1 MKDLL
6 GHPIHPGPF
15 TTMIQDG
22 ITGTVSELGE
32 DRYLEPTQRE
42 TGWPAIHLLPF
53 RWKTNWAPETVRA
66 FVPEWLQ
73 WSLPPG
79 CDCSKHWERTI
90 AAFPLTDAVVA
101 SPESFFEWTVSVHN
115 HINERLEKHQAPLAQ
130 AREIWSRIAAAGPV
144 AWFRPVND
152 TPKGGKRLVI
162 TIATG
167 KAREW
172 LRYTEGPMRSYAA
185 TCGADFVALKNTTQG
200 WWGLEKFRVHE
211 YAKAYDQTLYIDA
224 DVLVTAKNPPCLF
237 NDAEQ
242 PVHIYDETSDLP
254 SQQWVKPAW
263 DVVLSCRENYELNG
277 FYGRSFNT
285 GVVYCEQSAA
295 GIWEPPKLPIP
306 TIHVGEQVT
315 IGANLVRFGPRVGDL
330 HVNHNLQVWNP
341 SFSKLL
347 PNARF
352 VHLSGIDRKTE
363 QLKEMI
369 DRLESIGNPILKQ
382 DV

>member
-1 MKDLL
+1 MRDLL

-32 DRYLEPTQRE
+32 DRYLEPTQRK

-53 RWKTNWAPETVRA
+53 RWSTNWNPGKVRA

-90 AAFPLTDAVVA
+90 AAFPLSDAVVA
-101 SPESFFEWTVSVHN
+101 SPESFFEWTVNVHN
-115 HINERLEKHQAPLAQ
+115 HVNERLGKHQAPLAQ

-152 TPKGGKRLVI
+152 TPIGGKRLVI

-172 LRYTEGPMRSYAA
+172 LRYTEGPMRAYAA
-185 TCGADFVALKNTTQG
+185 ACGADFVVLKNTTQG

-211 YAKAYDQTLYIDA
+211 YAKAYDETLYIDA
-224 DVLVTAKNPPCLF
+224 DVLVTVQAKNMF
-237 NDAEQ
+237 DSTSGVIA
-242 PVHIYDETSDLP
+242 IFDETSSLP
-254 SQQWVKPAW
+254 SRQWVQPAW
-263 DVVLSCRENYELNG
+263 DQVLSCREDRRYRGL
-277 FYGRSFNT
+277 YGRSLN
-285 GVVYCEQSAA
+285 S
-295 GIWEPPKLPIP
+295 GIVFCTRPVADVWEPPRLPIP
-306 TIHVGEQVT
+306 TIHVGEQITVG
-315 IGANLVRFGPRVGDL
+315 INLNNLLSGIDYLPTRC
-330 HVNHNLQVWNP
+330 NLQIWH
-341 SFSKLL
+341 SEFDDLL
-347 PNARF
+347 PYAEF

-369 DRLESIGNPILKQ
+369 DRLDSIGNPILKQ

>member
-53 RWKTNWAPETVRA
+53 RWSTNWDPGKVRA

-79 CDCSKHWERTI
+79 CDCAKHWDRTI
-90 AAFPLTDAVVA
+90 EAFPLTDAVVA
-101 SPESFFEWTVSVHN
+101 SPESFFEWTVNVHN
-115 HINERLEKHQAPLAQ
+115 HINERLGKHQAPLAQ

-152 TPKGGKRLVI
+152 TPKGGRRLVI

-172 LRYTEGPMRSYAA
+172 LRYTEGPMRAYAA
-185 TCGADFVALKNTTQG
+185 ACGADFVVLKNTTQG
-200 WWGLEKFRVHE
+200 WWGLEKFRVYE

-224 DVLVTAKNPPCLF
+224 DVLVTVQAKNMFDYTSGPIAIF
-237 NDAEQ
+237 
-242 PVHIYDETSDLP
+242 DETSSLP
-254 SQQWVKPAW
+254 SRQWVQPAW
-263 DVVLSCRENYELNG
+263 DQVLNCREDRKYRGL
-277 FYGRSFNT
+277 YGRSINSGIVFCT
-285 GVVYCEQSAA
+285 RLAA
-295 GIWEPPKLPIP
+295 DVWEPPKLPIP
-306 TIHVGEQVT
+306 TIHVGEQITVG
-315 IGANLVRFGPRVGDL
+315 INLNNSASQIDYLPTRC
-330 HVNHNLQVWNP
+330 NLQIWH
-341 SFSKLL
+341 SEFDDLL
-347 PNARF
+347 PYAEF
-352 VHLSGIDRKTE
+352 VHLSGIDGKTE

-369 DRLESIGNPILKQ
+369 DRLDSIGNPVLS
-382 DV
+382 